1 MIKELLKGL
10 FITQKH
16 LWRKPTTIQYPEV
29 KKVMPERLRGRHH
42 LRRDEEG
49 LELCIGCHMCAVVCP
64 ATAIYLE
71 AEENTE
77 QDRRSGGE
85 RYAKVYQIDY
95 LRCIFC
101 GFCVDACPTDAL
113 VMGQEYEMSSYQRK
127 DFIYGKDILLDALN
141 KKTDVKAYYHLDGDT
156 DNSSPQ
162 KVNKKE
168 PLEESESK

>member
-1 MIKELLKGL
+1 MIKEILKGL
-10 FITQKH
+10 AITGKH
-16 LWRKPTTIQYPEV
+16 LGRKPTTICYPEV
-29 KKVMPERLRGRHH
+29 KKEMPPRFRGRHH
-42 LRRDEEG
+42 LRRDENG

-71 AEENTE
+71 ATDNTE
-77 QDRRSGGE
+77 TDRHSGGE

-127 DFIYGKDILLDALN
+127 DFVYGKDILLDPVE
-141 KKTDVKAYYHLDGDT
+141 KKTEVQAFYHNNGDT
-156 DNSSPQ
+156 DNSSET
-162 KVNKKE
+162 KLNEEK
-168 PLEESESK
+168 LEQREEK